1 MSAEQGEKV
10 SFVEKALSRL
20 KRQEREALVPLGEI
34 REQTPDEL
42 RASLVAEGENTV
54 QLQPDQTDPARIIV
68 VDRQGLRDEGFLAPD
83 KYRRQMADEYRII
96 KRPLISNAFG
106 IGVPKVENGNLIL
119 VSSAISGE
127 GKTHTCIN
135 LALSLAAERDRTVL
149 LVDGDVAK
157 PDISR
162 LFGVADQ
169 PGLLDALGEEKLPLE
184 QLLIRTDIPRLVL
197 LPAGHWSEYTTELL
211 ASCRMRELCRELAD
225 RYPDRI
231 ILFDSPPL
239 LATTEAQAISQ
250 TVGQIAIVIAEN
262 MTPCDD
268 VRAALNLL
276 DKNKPVNAILN
287 MSRRPIIGGYNYGG
301 YGYGQHAE
309 GDGSGS
315 DDAHD

>member
-1 MSAEQGEKV
+1 MVIAV
-10 SFVEKALSRL
+10 
-20 KRQEREALVPLGEI
+20 
-34 REQTPDEL
+34 
-42 RASLVAEGENTV
+42 
-54 QLQPDQTDPARIIV
+54 
-68 VDRQGLRDEGFLAPD
+68 
-83 KYRRQMADEYRII
+83 
-96 KRPLISNAFG
+96 
-106 IGVPKVENGNLIL
+106 
-119 VSSAISGE
+119 VSSKGGT
-127 GKTHTCIN
+127 GKSTITLN
-135 LALSLAAERDRTVL
+135 LASMLSSNKQSVL
-149 LVDGDVAK
+149 VID
-157 PDISR
+157 
-162 LFGVADQ
+162 ADPQ
-169 PGLLDALGEEKLPLE
+169 GSIA
-184 QLLIRTDIPRLVL
+184 
-197 LPAGHWSEYTTELL
+197 HWSKIRKQDEPAVHVQPSPVYRKKVKK
-211 ASCRMRELCRELAD
+211 SSKKYD
-225 RYPDRI
+225 I